1 MRQAVA
7 VPVRRHSIPR
17 GWTILGLAAASW
29 AVVIVGGQVAGA
41 LFSFVSANI

>member
-7 VPVRRHSIPR
+7 VNVRRPSVAR

-29 AVVIVGGQVAGA
+29 ALLFVGSQIVGT
-41 LFSFVSANI
+41 LFNSISSSL